1 MRTLSL
7 LILACLWSAASA
19 QVYTW
24 RDADGKIYYSD
35 TPPPGVDAKKMRAG
49 SQVNAAPAS
58 GTPSRSL
65 AEKDM
70 EFRKRKTEAD
80 QARAKEDKDKQDAEE
95 SKRNCE
101 QARNQLN
108 ALESGQRINRIDASG
123 ERIPLDDEMRAQEI
137 ERMKKTVQSWCK

>member
-7 LILACLWSAASA
+7 LMLALIWSAASA

-49 SQVNAAPAS
+49 SQANAAPAS
-58 GTPSRSL
+58 GTPSRSV
-65 AEKDM
+65 AEQEM
-70 EFRKRKTEAD
+70 EFRKRKAEAD
-80 QARAKEDKDKQDAEE
+80 KARTKDEKDKQDAEE

-108 ALESGQRINRIDASG
+108 ALESGQRMNRVDVTG

-137 ERMKKTVQSWCK
+137 ERAKKAVQSWCK